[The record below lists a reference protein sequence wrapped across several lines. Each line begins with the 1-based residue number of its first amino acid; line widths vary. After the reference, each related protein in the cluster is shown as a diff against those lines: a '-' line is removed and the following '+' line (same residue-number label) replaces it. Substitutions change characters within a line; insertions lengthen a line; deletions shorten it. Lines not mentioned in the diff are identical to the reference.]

1 MHATLLLVLYFM
13 AHAIGDGDARYFTSD
28 ALLLSQ
34 CDALLMGARGE
45 ASKKHTGLVNHSVKQ
60 VIKHT
65 GVVKHSVKQVKQ
77 VKHMGGIV
85 LSATASL
92 FFFCVPSVKLCTS
105 ACSTSCFTCFL
116 YLLY

>member
-1 MHATLLLVLYFM
+1 MHGLM
-13 AHAIGDGDARYFTSD
+13 AHAISDARYFTSD

-65 GVVKHSVKQVKQ
+65 GVVKHDVE
-77 VKHMGGIV
+77 H
-85 LSATASL
+85 ADA
-92 FFFCVPSVKLCTS
+92 
-105 ACSTSCFTCFL
+105 
-116 YLLY
+116 